1 MPRILSED
9 EIRKGRLKGEFK
21 GLKRVKK
28 PKPKPKTPD
37 PTVMALQ
44 KVTDGIEKM
53 IEVNGRTVALMVT
66 KFNDMST
73 NRRDGPTALDVEVTQ
88 RDNEGFIKKVH
99 IKRI

>member
-1 MPRILSED
+1 
-9 EIRKGRLKGEFK
+9 
-21 GLKRVKK
+21 
-28 PKPKPKTPD
+28 
-37 PTVMALQ
+37 
-44 KVTDGIEKM
+44 
-53 IEVNGRTVALMVT
+53 MVT